1 MLGPIAV
8 PLPRRVA
15 DLNQPSVVANA
26 IEQLRPDA
34 VINCA
39 GWTAVDDAEAAST
52 ECYTVNALAVGEI
65 AKACNKIQATL
76 VQVSTDYVFGADK
89 NRSTPFSETD
99 TPGPLN
105 VYGFSNLAG
114 EGVATTAIR
123 HLVIRTSGLYSAG
136 EAGIV
141 RGRNF
146 ADTMLSLAN
155 DHDVVRVVGDQQCTP
170 SFVPHVAKGILE
182 LLMLEEKGVFH
193 VVNNGSTTWHAF
205 AAELFRLSAK
215 AISVDEITTDE
226 YPTAAQRPL
235 YSVLA
240 TKKFSST
247 TGSPLPDWKVGLSEY
262 VQTRKTQDIGSG
274 ETKCTQYS

>member
-52 ECYTVNALAVGEI
+52 ECYAVNALAVGEI
-65 AKACNKIQATL
+65 AEACNKIQATL
-76 VQVSTDYVFGADK
+76 VQLSTDYVFGADK

-105 VYGFSNLAG
+105 VYGASNLAG
-114 EGVATTAIR
+114 EGAAATAVR

-146 ADTMLSLAN
+146 ADTMLSLAKEN
-155 DHDVVRVVGDQQCTP
+155 DVVRVVGDQQCTP

-182 LLMLEEKGVFH
+182 LLMLGEKGVFH

-205 AAELFRLSAK
+205 ATELFRLSAK
-215 AISVDEITTDE
+215 ATTVDEITTDE

-240 TKKFSST
+240 TKKFGST
-247 TGSPLPDWKVGLSEY
+247 TGSLLPDWKAGLSEY

>member
-15 DLNQPSVVANA
+15 DFNQPSVVATA

-39 GWTAVDDAEAAST
+39 GWTAVDDAEAAPA
-52 ECYTVNALAVGEI
+52 ECHAVNTLAVGEI
-65 AKACNKIQATL
+65 AKACNNIDATL
-76 VQVSTDYVFGADK
+76 VQMSTDYVFGADK
-89 NRSTPFSETD
+89 NRSKPFSETD
-99 TPGPLN
+99 APGPLS
-105 VYGFSNLAG
+105 VYGFSKLAG
-114 EGVATTAIR
+114 EEAATTAIR

-155 DHDVVRVVGDQQCTP
+155 DHDVLRVVGDQQCTP
-170 SFVPHVAKGILE
+170 SYVPHVAKGILE
-182 LLMLEEKGVFH
+182 LLMLGRRGVFH
-193 VVNNGSTTWHAF
+193 VVNNNSTTWHSF
-205 AAELFRLSAK
+205 ATELFRLAEKTTSVAK
-215 AISVDEITTDE
+215 ITTDE
-226 YPTAAQRPL
+226 YPTAAVRPL

-240 TKKFSST
+240 TEKFGST

-262 VQTRKTQDIGSG
+262 AQALKTQEVGSG
-274 ETKCTQYS
+274 EIKCTQYS